1 MIASRRSAVD
11 ARRPAL
17 LERQVQVEEHEDSG
31 PYSTPHEQ
39 LAPQGDMM
47 AGGTRSKGYDARP
60 NHLSRTLEVV
70 DVIAKQ
76 LPIEPP
82 SWPRAWL
89 DAGRLLP
96 AVFSDQGDVG
106 LSRLQNDCLWG
117 LTARRTGAL
126 FVTADRHFEAIRR
139 RLPFPLKILQA

>member
-1 MIASRRSAVD
+1 MVDVETVLRVIGLCPVRPSPIVAGELLRGTAARSRRAV
-11 ARRPAL
+11 
-17 LERQVQVEEHEDSG
+17 ED
-31 PYSTPHEQ
+31 
-39 LAPQGDMM
+39 L
-47 AGGTRSKGYDARP
+47 
-60 NHLSRTLEVV
+60 
-70 DVIAKQ
+70 IAKQ

-82 SWPRAWL
+82 SWRRAWL

-96 AVFSDQGDVG
+96 AVFSDHEDVG
-106 LSRLQNDCLWG
+106 LSRLQNDCLWA